1 MRISDWSSDVCSSDL
16 TGSPGC
22 LFSQHIGI
30 FLMNIG
36 LQDRSWPQVIQV
48 VKKKQIRPTVPVPG
62 ITKIT
67 GQGNTADKFLNNFFR
82 QESKDVTCL
91 AKIFRQ
97 VNIDVLFH
105 EVGYLIGLMLHANS
119 ETVSCKPVPAWKY
132 PG

>member
-1 MRISDWSSDVCSSDL
+1 
-16 TGSPGC
+16 
-22 LFSQHIGI
+22 
-30 FLMNIG
+30 MNIG

-105 EVGYLIGLMLHANS
+105 EEGYLIGLMLHANS
-119 ETVSCKPVPAWKY
+119 ETVDRTSVVMGKMVYVRVVVGGRSTIKK
-132 PG
+132 

>member
-1 MRISDWSSDVCSSDL
+1 
-16 TGSPGC
+16 
-22 LFSQHIGI
+22 
-30 FLMNIG
+30 MNIG

-105 EVGYLIGLMLHANS
+105 EVGYRS
-119 ETVSCKPVPAWKY
+119 EEHTSELQSIMRISYAVFCLKKDNIVT
-132 PG
+132 